1 MKNNYDKRTIM
12 TDAHVKYQSNLYS
25 SFGEALA
32 HAWVEAKLDKEFEA
46 QYQDYL
52 VKKEERIY
60 LYYE

>member
-1 MKNNYDKRTIM
+1 MNYSYDKRAIM

-32 HAWVEAKLDKEFEA
+32 HAWVEAKLNKEIES
-46 QYQDYL
+46 QYKDYL
-52 VKKEERIY
+52 VKKEERMY